1 MKFNAIWTVVVGIAA
16 LALPA
21 AARIGGVPANAGP
34 IEFRVFVDNVREV
47 PVGNPLPG
55 MHLDVKVDGH
65 ALDVYVAPM
74 DFCTK
79 FDIKVRKGDEVEVQ
93 GIRVEPQPGEAT
105 VVLAKEITTG
115 QRDVR
120 SGVFHATLTVF
131 LRNDDGPFFD
141 EPKPVAPKPSAEPL
155 TGR

>member
-1 MKFNAIWTVVVGIAA
+1 MKFTALAVVSVAGLV

-21 AARIGGVPANAGP
+21 AARIGGVPTNAGP

-47 PVGNPLPG
+47 PVGDPMPG
-55 MHLDVKVDGH
+55 MHLDVKVDGR
-65 ALDVYVAPM
+65 ALDVYIAPA
-74 DFCTK
+74 DFCAK
-79 FDIKVRKGDEVEVQ
+79 FDIKVHKGDEVEVS
-93 GIRVEPQPGEAT
+93 GTRLEPKAGEAA
-105 VVLAKEITTG
+105 VVLAREITTG
-115 QRDVR
+115 IRDPR

-141 EPKPVAPKPSAEPL
+141 EPKPVAPKPAAEPI